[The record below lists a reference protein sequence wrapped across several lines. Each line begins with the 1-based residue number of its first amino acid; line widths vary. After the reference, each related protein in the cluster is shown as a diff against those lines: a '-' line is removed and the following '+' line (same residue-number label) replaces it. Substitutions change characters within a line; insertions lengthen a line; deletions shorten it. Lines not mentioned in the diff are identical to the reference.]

1 LRHAAWIPCFRT
13 TAGVSQGQKPRRGD
27 LFIEERDPPPFF
39 LFFRGAGLARL
50 SNSPPAAPLKNK
62 KKKGVAALVL

>member
-1 LRHAAWIPCFRT
+1 
-13 TAGVSQGQKPRRGD
+13 
-27 LFIEERDPPPFF
+27 